1 MDTSAL
7 YNKKQIFTNGYR
19 RENFVGRVHLTRD
32 ANQCASKRTR
42 VLKYLLP
49 LVLLLL
55 LLLLP
60 RPEVVVCFRTLLLRL
75 RPGRLAGKEP
85 GNPA

>member
-55 LLLLP
+55 LLP
-60 RPEVVVCFRTLLLRL
+60 RPEVVVCFRTQLRL
-75 RPGRLAGKEP
+75 RPGRLAGKDP

>member
-60 RPEVVVCFRTLLLRL
+60 RPEVVVCFRRQLRL

>member
-55 LLLLP
+55 LLLP

>member
-55 LLLLP
+55 LLLLLP
-60 RPEVVVCFRTLLLRL
+60 RPEVVVCFRTQLRL

>member
-55 LLLLP
+55 LLP

-75 RPGRLAGKEP
+75 RPGRLAGKDP